1 MQMELAPAGRVVR
14 ATGVQSPSN
23 FPGSPFEI
31 PAHAKVSLLLDQSHL
46 TTAYPELTVTGG
58 AQSTIRLTHAEAQA
72 AAAEDAARRLG
83 VDVEVLFASGD
94 AVEQSQ
100 QLSAVIQSKTK
111 KVSGIVL
118 QPVGTGMQQLASA
131 ATAAGIGWVVM
142 HKNVDYIADLRRV
155 CKVPLFVLSTDHV
168 GEGRIQG
175 EQAVAL
181 LPDGGT
187 ILGILGPATD
197 SISEQRLN
205 GLKSTIQSNMRLLT
219 VRGKW
224 TEQSGYEAAAAW
236 LRLSTSKQ
244 EPIALVLSHND
255 LMALGARKA
264 FTEIATGDTKERLT
278 KVPIVGCDGL
288 SDSGQLWVKQG
299 SLTATVVLPA
309 LAGTAIGML
318 MSAIRDN
325 AQPKELTIIDA
336 LSYPQIDRLVPLE
349 SRLTSR

>member
-1 MQMELAPAGRVVR
+1 MEKLSFV
-14 ATGVQSPSN
+14 
-23 FPGSPFEI
+23 
-31 PAHAKVSLLLDQSHL
+31 VSLVDRNNDYQR
-46 TTAYPELTVTGG
+46 
-58 AQSTIRLTHAEAQA
+58 AQG

-83 VDVEVLFASGD
+83 VDVQVLFAAGD

-100 QLSAVIQSKTK
+100 QLSAVIQSRTK

-142 HKNVDYIADLRRV
+142 HKNVDYIADLRRG
-155 CKVPLFVLSTDHV
+155 CNVPLFVLSTDHV
-168 GEGRIQG
+168 EEGRIQG
-175 EQAVAL
+175 KQVAAL

-187 ILGILGPATD
+187 VLGIVGPATD

-205 GLKSTIQSNMRLLT
+205 GLRSTIPGNTRLLT

-244 EPIALVLSHND
+244 EPIALVLSQND

-264 FTEIATGDTKERLT
+264 FIEIATGDTKDRLT
-278 KVPIVGCDGL
+278 KVPIIGCDGL
-288 SDSGQLWVKQG
+288 PDSGQLWVKQG

-309 LAGTAIGML
+309 LAGTAIEML
-318 MSAIRDN
+318 TSAIRDN
-325 AQPKELTIIDA
+325 TKPKELTIIDA
-336 LSYPQIDRLVPLE
+336 LSYPQIDRLVPLG
-349 SRLTSR
+349 SRLASR